1 MAVDVYQESINKTF
15 TEYLVNF
22 DFLIRV
28 MENYGFVPINDNEA
42 QRFGFPSGIGSFERL
57 FDIMEDDIE
66 QNRLKRSDIGKAI
79 NMTQNEKTISFLN
92 NYFIFKKVRNPNAV
106 ELTNQV
112 LTISQQQEELNKEDT
127 EEVKSNLNKINKT
140 KVNKRKVK
148 KFKKKL
154 KLPK

>member
-1 MAVDVYQESINKTF
+1 MLLTYIKSINKTF

-42 QRFGFPSGIGSFERL
+42 QRLISNGIGSFERL